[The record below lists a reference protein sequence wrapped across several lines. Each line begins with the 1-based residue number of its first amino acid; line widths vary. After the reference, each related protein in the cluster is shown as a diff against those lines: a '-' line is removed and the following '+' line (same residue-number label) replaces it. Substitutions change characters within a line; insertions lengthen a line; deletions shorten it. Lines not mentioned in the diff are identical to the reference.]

1 MKMKMKNFISALLIA
16 ISFIGISAQ
25 VNADTVIGERC
36 YAIEPAGA
44 PQDNGIEKLYVV
56 ERGAAGSG
64 IFDSVGYHQDL
75 AGLRTPIHVTSIR
88 VIDSVT
94 GIVQYNRVAFGVLG
108 DIAREIAYANLNNV
122 YAMFYF
128 AHSLATFVSYSTLVD
143 DQAGNVRGTFRTDVW
158 SHDFSTVRAGPA
170 FNTLPGV
177 IYSIPCN

>member
-1 MKMKMKNFISALLIA
+1 MKLLIT
-16 ISFIGISAQ
+16 IFFIVIYAQ

-36 YAIEPAGA
+36 YAVEPHGA
-44 PQDNGIEKLYVV
+44 PQDNGTEKLYVV
-56 ERGAAGSG
+56 ERGVAGSG

-94 GIVQYNRVAFGVLG
+94 GAIQYNRVAFGVLG
-108 DIAREIAYANLNNV
+108 DVSREISYANLGNV

-128 AHSLATFVSYSTLVD
+128 AHNMANFVSYSTLVD

-158 SHDFSTVRAGPA
+158 HHDLPTVEVVPA
-170 FNTLPGV
+170 FNAQPWGV
-177 IYSIPCN
+177 IYSITCS